1 MRISDQIPKG
11 SNGLVKDVNGKM
23 SERAL
28 LEKYRPHILSNLSE
42 MIRIR
47 SVEGPPE
54 EGKPFGDGVHQA
66 LNLALETAS
75 VLGFR
80 TVNRNGMIGYAE
92 YGSGKEMVAVLGHLD
107 VVPEGKGWKYPP
119 FAAEIHEGR
128 MYGRGTT
135 DDKGPTIAALWA
147 LKILADENHRLSRRI
162 RIIFGTNEESGFRGI
177 KWYAANE
184 EAPVAGFTPD
194 IHEGIVHAEKGGLHV
209 KLEVP
214 VENEGP
220 VFLDSFSAGEAVNIV
235 PDICEAVFCGDRA
248 AIEEWSLSLGR
259 SVNSLQPGGEIS
271 LDGNTISIKAFGK
284 ASHASLPE
292 KGENAIASLCRLLAY
307 DPPAGFPFK
316 AFGILSDLLGDARFG
331 SDLGI
336 SMSDDVSGPL
346 TCNPGLASF
355 EKGILSVTLDIRHPV
370 TIPGDLV
377 MQRIRQRVEPLGVIC
392 TETSRTK
399 PLHVPKDSPLI
410 KELSESFFEVT
421 GKYPD
426 IKAIGGG
433 TYAKALPNVVA
444 FAPFPEG
451 LPDLAHQADEYI
463 DIEEL
468 ISSVL
473 VMKAA
478 MLRMAR

>member
-1 MRISDQIPKG
+1 MKG
-11 SNGLVKDVNGKM
+11 VNRDM
-23 SERAL
+23 SEKSL
-28 LEKYRPHILSNLSE
+28 LEKYRPHIISNLSE

-54 EGKPFGDGVHQA
+54 NGKPFGEGVHQA
-66 LNLALETAS
+66 LSLALETS
-75 VLGFR
+75 SELGFR
-80 TVNRNGMIGYAE
+80 TVNRDGMIGYAE
-92 YGSGKEMVAVLGHLD
+92 YGSGKEMIAVLGHLD

-119 FAAEIHEGR
+119 FGAEIHEGR

-147 LKILADENHRLSRRI
+147 LKILADEDHRLSRRI

-177 KWYAANE
+177 RWYAANE
-184 EAPVAGFTPD
+184 ETPIAGFTPD

-209 KLEVP
+209 KLDIP
-214 VENEGP
+214 VEDQGKI
-220 VFLDSFSAGEAVNIV
+220 FLDSFKAGEAVNIV
-235 PDICEAVFCGDRA
+235 PDMCEAVFRGDGPELQKWA
-248 AIEEWSLSLGR
+248 DSLGKA
-259 SVNSLQPGGEIS
+259 VGSLPLGGEVS
-271 LDGNTISIKAFGK
+271 LDGTSLVVNAIGRA
-284 ASHASLPE
+284 AHASLPE
-292 KGENAIASLCRLLAY
+292 KGENAIACLCRLLG
-307 DPPAGFPFK
+307 DNPPSGSSFN
-316 AFGILSDLLGDARFG
+316 AFRILSELLGDPRFG
-331 SDLGI
+331 RDLGI
-336 SMSDDVSGPL
+336 NMSDEVSGAL

-355 EKGILSVTLDIRHPV
+355 EKGLLSVTLDIRHPV

-377 MQRIRQRVEPLGVIC
+377 ITRIRERVEPLGIEC
-392 TETSRTK
+392 TETSRAK

-410 KELSESFFEVT
+410 KDLSEAFHEVT
-421 GKYPD
+421 GKYPE

-444 FAPFPEG
+444 FAPFPAG

-473 VMKAA
+473 IIKAA
-478 MLRMAR
+478 MIRLAR